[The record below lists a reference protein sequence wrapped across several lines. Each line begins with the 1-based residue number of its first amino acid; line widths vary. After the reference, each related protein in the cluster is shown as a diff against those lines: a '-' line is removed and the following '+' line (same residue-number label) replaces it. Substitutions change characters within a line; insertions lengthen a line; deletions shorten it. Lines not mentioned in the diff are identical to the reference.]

1 MATNRNNEA
10 LARQYLLGKLSEADA
25 RGIEDE
31 YLTNDKA
38 FEEMEVAEDEII
50 DAYVGNELS
59 REDREGFEKNLITS
73 PRIRKRVEVAK
84 LLALRASQ
92 HQLEPVAAPSVAP
105 KREVS
110 TWSWKSIFR
119 PSSAFARLA
128 FAPVALVLLIGVPV
142 LFIDWLRIRQE
153 SNRLYALRAEL
164 ERENKNLKAENNE
177 ASSET
182 QRLSEE
188 LKKQEAEN
196 SRLNDEIERALSRP
210 SQPPTIPI
218 LLLISGARASEGSN
232 RDIKLPR
239 EPAIFEL
246 TMRLEEAKFERYSVT
261 VKTIEQRVISGPHE
275 IRTRGKTL
283 KLRLPSSRF
292 KPNDYIVTV
301 SGVPSSGTPV
311 EIEDYTFRIIK
322 Q

>member
-1 MATNRNNEA
+1 LATTRNNEA

-50 DAYVGNELS
+50 DAYARDELS
-59 REDREGFEKNLITS
+59 REDREQFEKNLITS
-73 PRIRKRVEVAK
+73 PRIRKRVDVAK

-92 HQLEPVAAPSVAP
+92 HQVEPVLSVTPTPAV
-105 KREVS
+105 K
-110 TWSWKSIFR
+110 TWSWKTIFW
-119 PSSAFARLA
+119 PSSPFGRFAFASLT
-128 FAPVALVLLIGVPV
+128 LTLLIAVSA

-153 SNRLYALRAEL
+153 SNRLYALRAQL
-164 ERENKNLKAENNE
+164 EQENQKLKTENNE
-177 ASSET
+177 SSSET

-218 LLLISGARASEGSN
+218 LLFISGARDTEGSN
-232 RDIKLPR
+232 RDTKLPK

-246 TMRLEEAKFERYSVT
+246 TMRLEEAKFARYSVT
-261 VKTIEQRVISGPHE
+261 VKTIDQRVISGPHE

-292 KPNDYIVTV
+292 KPNDYIATV
-301 SGVPSSGTPV
+301 SGVPPSGTPV

-322 Q
+322 P